1 LEGGFRTI
9 NMRNLI
15 EEVRKFVEEESKKPT
30 AKYGYEPYE
39 FHLIPVRNYAVELAK
54 KLNADVEIVE
64 IAAWLHD
71 IGSIINGRNNHHLTG
86 AEIAENKLKE
96 LDYPLEKIERV
107 KSCILN
113 HRGSVNSHR
122 TTLEEQIISD
132 ADTISNFDNISGLF
146 KAAFV
151 YENLNQREGGISV
164 REKLQR
170 KWNQLCLEESK
181 NLIKSKYEA
190 VMLLLT

>member
-1 LEGGFRTI
+1 MKI
-9 NMRNLI
+9 I
-15 EEVRKFVEEESKKPT
+15 EEVRKFVEEESKKPN

-39 FHLIPVRNYAVELAK
+39 FHLVPMRNYAVRLAE
-54 KLNADVEIVE
+54 KLGADIEIVE

-71 IGSIINGRNNHHLTG
+71 IGSIVSGRENHHITG
-86 AEIAENKLKE
+86 AEIAERRLKE
-96 LDYPLEKIERV
+96 FSYPLEKIERV
-107 KSCILN
+107 RSCILN
-113 HRGSVNSHR
+113 HRGSVNNHR

-151 YENLNQREGGISV
+151 YEGLSQGGAKISV

-181 NLIKSKYEA
+181 IIIKSKYEA
-190 VMLLLT
+190 AMLLLT

>member
-1 LEGGFRTI
+1 MEI
-9 NMRNLI
+9 I
-15 EEVRKFVEEESKKPT
+15 EEVRKFVEEESKKPN

-39 FHLIPVRNYAVELAK
+39 FHLVPMRNYAVRLAE
-54 KLNADVEIVE
+54 KLGADIEIVE

-71 IGSIINGRNNHHLTG
+71 IGSIVSGRENHHITG
-86 AEIAENKLKE
+86 AEIAERRLKE
-96 LDYPLEKIERV
+96 FSYPLEKIERV

-113 HRGSVNSHR
+113 HRGSVNNHR
-122 TTLEEQIISD
+122 SSLEEQIISD

-151 YENLNQREGGISV
+151 YEGLSQGGAKISV

-181 NLIKSKYEA
+181 IIIKSKYEA
-190 VMLLLT
+190 AMLLLT

>member
-1 LEGGFRTI
+1 
-9 NMRNLI
+9 MRNLI

>member
-1 LEGGFRTI
+1 MKI
-9 NMRNLI
+9 I
-15 EEVRKFVEEESKKPT
+15 EEVRKFVEEESKKPN

-39 FHLIPVRNYAVELAK
+39 FHLVPMRNYAVRLAE
-54 KLNADVEIVE
+54 KLGADIEIVE
-64 IAAWLHD
+64 IAAWVHD
-71 IGSIINGRNNHHLTG
+71 IGSIVSGRENHHITG
-86 AEIAENKLKE
+86 AEIAERRLKE
-96 LDYPLEKIERV
+96 FSYPLEKIERV

-113 HRGSVNSHR
+113 HRGSVNNHR
-122 TTLEEQIISD
+122 SSLEEQIISD

-151 YENLNQREGGISV
+151 YEGLSQGGAKISV

-181 NLIKSKYEA
+181 IIIKSKYEA
-190 VMLLLT
+190 AMLLLT

>member
-1 LEGGFRTI
+1 MKI
-9 NMRNLI
+9 I
-15 EEVRKFVEEESKKPT
+15 EEVRKFVEEESKKPN

-39 FHLIPVRNYAVELAK
+39 FHLVPMRNYAVRLAE
-54 KLNADVEIVE
+54 KLGADIEIVE

-71 IGSIINGRNNHHLTG
+71 IGSIVSGRENHHITG
-86 AEIAENKLKE
+86 AEIAERRLKE
-96 LDYPLEKIERV
+96 FRYPLEKIERV
-107 KSCILN
+107 RSCILN
-113 HRGSVNSHR
+113 HRGSVNNHR

-151 YENLNQREGGISV
+151 YEGLSQGGAKISV

-181 NLIKSKYEA
+181 IIIKSKYEA
-190 VMLLLT
+190 AMLLLT